1 MINYHW
7 SITGIQEVSINSKDL
22 WEIIST
28 PSNLENFHPFCLK
41 NPVIKWPGEKSID
54 EVHYYNGL
62 ILERNI
68 ENWFDKKG
76 YDLFIG
82 KKDGKQSFVS
92 WEIQEISGKTC
103 LKITIYPWIYNQG
116 FKIIQF
122 LPFFIFVKPQLQK
135 YINSVLKGL
144 NYFINSNKPVIKNQ
158 FGSHRL
164 FSN

>member
-41 NPVIKWPGEKSID
+41 NPVIKWSGEKSID

-92 WEIQEISGKTC
+92 WEIQEISGKTS

>member
-92 WEIQEISGKTC
+92 WEIQEISGKTS

-122 LPFFIFVKPQLQK
+122 LPFF
-135 YINSVLKGL
+135 YIC
-144 NYFINSNKPVIKNQ
+144 
-158 FGSHRL
+158 
-164 FSN
+164 

>member
-92 WEIQEISGKTC
+92 WEIQEISGKTS

>member
-92 WEIQEISGKTC
+92 WEIQEISGKTS
-103 LKITIYPWIYNQG
+103 LKITIYPWTYNQG

>member
-7 SITGIQEVSINSKDL
+7 SITGRQEVSINSKDL

-92 WEIQEISGKTC
+92 WEIQEISGKTS

>member
-7 SITGIQEVSINSKDL
+7 SITGIQEVPINSKDL
-22 WEIIST
+22 WEIISN
-28 PSNLENFHPFCLK
+28 PSNLEKFHPFCFK

-68 ENWFDKKG
+68 KNWFDKKG

-92 WEIQEISGKTC
+92 WEIQEISGKTS

>member
-92 WEIQEISGKTC
+92 WEIQEISGKTS

-144 NYFINSNKPVIKNQ
+144 NYFINNNKPVIKNQ

>member
-68 ENWFDKKG
+68 KNWFDKKG

-92 WEIQEISGKTC
+92 WEIQEISGKTS